1 MQGRHPFTDMKP
13 RRGTVPRTHGLWTD
27 MGGASSQFGRRGVGA
42 ALKAPRVG
50 PASPSASMA
59 LQAATQWNRP
69 GKEPSLKDL
78 VPLDRDDGWAMPT
91 SSLALGGAA
100 AIERPSPMT
109 MLFSSR
115 GRVRRRDYWTF
126 NIASSTSAILAILIA
141 AASLPALQ
149 ALLVAV
155 PVAMVSVRIRS
166 CLRIK
171 RWHDRGKSAVW
182 VLIGLVPFVG
192 WAWSFME
199 CGLMEGTPGPNIY
212 GPSPK

>member
-1 MQGRHPFTDMKP
+1 
-13 RRGTVPRTHGLWTD
+13 
-27 MGGASSQFGRRGVGA
+27 
-42 ALKAPRVG
+42 
-50 PASPSASMA
+50 MA

-78 VPLDRDDGWAMPT
+78 VPLDRDDDWAMPT
-91 SSLALGGAA
+91 SSPALVGAM
-100 AIERPSPMT
+100 AIERPSLMT

-126 NIASSTSAILAILIA
+126 NTAASMCAILAILTA
-141 AASLPALQ
+141 AVSLPALQ
-149 ALLVAV
+149 ALLVAI
-155 PVAMVSVRIRS
+155 PIATVSVRIRS
-166 CLRIK
+166 YLRIK
-171 RWHDRGKSAVW
+171 RWHDRGKSAAW

-199 CGLMEGTPGPNIY
+199 CGLMEGTPGPNSY